1 MTQTARARNLVPAD
15 RQTADPGCWERLR
28 TGEKTRSIQAKARL
42 AAYAAHPSTSRRS
55 TSSGFV
61 MLTAGEQAEVD
72 ADHTREEPGLG
83 VEEDQPP
90 AGSDCPQVRRKGAPR
105 PQQTGYI
112 REERLTSGQALFVV
126 SHLYARTSS
135 PNWGRVFPNSGK
147 TPWWSDLDGLR
158 TTVPHVLHAYGAVSV
173 IDFKQRAGERRRFIV
188 ESPARRTLFDAI
200 AALTADNPGAAYSP
214 AQIRTALAALGCSW
228 STWTVKDL
236 LEDEASATAGRLQ
249 RVRRGLFRLRGQDQK
264 DPAVT
269 TRALAPVRDHVLAAL
284 RELTAEGRKRVTS
297 PEVAERLAVSGV
309 CYSQRAVRQGLLQLR
324 QATPPFVAIG
334 PDQRYWLMAGCL

>member
-135 PNWGRVFPNSGK
+135 PNWGRVFPRFREDPLVELRGLEPLTPCMPCRCATSCATAPHDCSCGAPRGGDRVSLSG
-147 TPWWSDLDGLR
+147 TPRHLPNRGTHR
-158 TTVPHVLHAYGAVSV
+158 GFAPTFQVT
-173 IDFKQRAGERRRFIV
+173 IRQ
-188 ESPARRTLFDAI
+188 
-200 AALTADNPGAAYSP
+200 ALAYSCTS
-214 AQIRTALAALGCSW
+214 AQ
-228 STWTVKDL
+228 
-236 LEDEASATAGRLQ
+236 
-249 RVRRGLFRLRGQDQK
+249 
-264 DPAVT
+264 
-269 TRALAPVRDHVLAAL
+269 
-284 RELTAEGRKRVTS
+284 
-297 PEVAERLAVSGV
+297 
-309 CYSQRAVRQGLLQLR
+309 
-324 QATPPFVAIG
+324 
-334 PDQRYWLMAGCL
+334 